1 MLLPAPDAF
10 FGVQRLR
17 DPELKH
23 FGVTWR
29 RGGELFHL
37 TSEVLIF
44 DSEKHPALSEH
55 CPSSISQPRQNATTD
70 HDLSAMFCA
79 IMR

>member
-23 FGVTWR
+23 LGVTWR
-29 RGGELFHL
+29 FCSDPCSSSKFHPGQNSIMNHEIPLCGEWAGLRFLRKNQVIASL
-37 TSEVLIF
+37 TL
-44 DSEKHPALSEH
+44 H
-55 CPSSISQPRQNATTD
+55 R
-70 HDLSAMFCA
+70 
-79 IMR
+79 